1 MAKGFV
7 RQYFL
12 FRKVIHSIVQVFPY
26 EYQRA
31 LKALEAEKQT
41 VAKPEPVKKAEPA
54 VQDIEETIADQEMD
68 KKKVDKILDK
78 TR

>member
-1 MAKGFV
+1 LAKGFV

-41 VAKPEPVKKAEPA
+41 VAKAEPVKKAEPA